1 MTEFIIVFKNFI
13 YKLERLIK
21 MTDKIKELAKK
32 YSAEIMAAREYFHA
46 NPGIEFQEFETT
58 KKIIETLEKY
68 GIEYEKDIAVTGI
81 LAIVRGKK
89 DGKTVLLRGDMDAL
103 PIEEEADVPYKSTV
117 KGVMHA
123 CGHDSHAAGLLGAAL
138 ILNDLKDE
146 ISGNI
151 KFAFQPAEEN
161 QGGAEPMIK
170 AGILENPKVDAAF
183 GLHVWGPYPEGKAI
197 TMKGPMMAAPD
208 NIRIKLIGK
217 GGHASMPNELIDPVV
232 MAAEVIL
239 SLQTIVSR
247 KINPLDPVVISCSTI
262 HGGSAQNVI
271 PNEVEIT
278 GTVRTLNEEVR
289 KKMPT
294 LMEQTIK
301 GITDIYNG
309 SYEFD
314 YHWGYPCLVNDGKS
328 TEILMSSAEKILGAE
343 NVGTMK
349 QPTMGGEDFSYFSQK
364 VPSSFIF
371 LGVAKDM
378 SNPPVHHHP
387 KFAFDSKNTVVSSE
401 ILAQVAVDFL
411 GE

>member
-1 MTEFIIVFKNFI
+1 MTN
-13 YKLERLIK
+13 R
-21 MTDKIKELAKK
+21 IKELAKK
-32 YSAEIMAAREYFHA
+32 YSSVIMGAREHFHA

-58 KKIIETLEKY
+58 KKIIEILEEH
-68 GIEYEKDIAVTGI
+68 GIEYQKDIAVTGV

-89 DGKTVLLRGDMDAL
+89 EGKTVLLRGDMDAL
-103 PIEEEADVPYKSTV
+103 PIEEEADVPYKSKV

-123 CGHDSHAAGLLGAAL
+123 CGHDSHAAGILGAAL
-138 ILNDLKDE
+138 ILNELKDE

-161 QGGAEPMIK
+161 QGGAKPMID

-217 GGHASMPNELIDPVV
+217 GGHASMPNMLIDPVV

-247 KINPLDPVVISCSTI
+247 KVDPLEPAVISCCTV

-289 KKMPT
+289 KNMPK

-314 YHWGYPCLVNDGKS
+314 YHFGFPCLINDADS
-328 TEILMSSAEKILGAE
+328 TDTLISAAGKILGSE
-343 NVGTMK
+343 NVDIMAK
-349 QPTMGGEDFSYFSQK
+349 PVMGGEDFAYFTQE
-364 VPSSFIF
+364 VPSAFIF
-371 LGVAKDM
+371 LGVAEDM
-378 SNPPVHHHP
+378 ENPPVHHHP
-387 KFAFDSKNTVVSSE
+387 MFSFHSRNTVTSSE
-401 ILAQVAVDFL
+401 ILTQVALDFL
-411 GE
+411 EKSK

>member
-1 MTEFIIVFKNFI
+1 MTN
-13 YKLERLIK
+13 
-21 MTDKIKELAKK
+21 KIKELANK
-32 YSAEIMAAREYFHA
+32 YSSLIMETREYFHA

-58 KKIIETLEKY
+58 KKIIEILEEHK
-68 GIEYEKDIAVTGI
+68 IEYQKDIAVTGV
-81 LAIVRGKK
+81 LAIIKGKK
-89 DGKTVLLRGDMDAL
+89 EGKTVLLRGDMDAL
-103 PIEEEADVPYKSTV
+103 PIEEEVDVPYKSTV

-138 ILNDLKDE
+138 ILNELKDE

-161 QGGAEPMIK
+161 HGGAKPMID

-183 GLHVWGPYPEGKAI
+183 GLHVWGPLSEGKALTI
-197 TMKGPMMAAPD
+197 KGPMMAAPD

-217 GGHASMPNELIDPVV
+217 GGHASMPNELIDPVI
-232 MAAEVIL
+232 MASEVIL

-247 KINPLDPVVISCSTI
+247 KIDPLEPVVISCCTV

-289 KKMPT
+289 KKMPE
-294 LMEQTIK
+294 LIEQTIK
-301 GITDIYNG
+301 GITEIYNG

-314 YHWGYPCLVNDGKS
+314 YSFGYPCLINDINSADLLIKS
-328 TEILMSSAEKILGAE
+328 TKKIIGDE
-343 NVGTMK
+343 NVSTLAK
-349 QPTMGGEDFSYFSQK
+349 PVMGGEDFSYFTQE
-364 VPSSFIF
+364 VPSAFIF
-371 LGVAKDM
+371 LGIAKDM

-387 KFAFDSKNTVVSSE
+387 KFSFDSKNTVTSAE
-401 ILAQVAVDFL
+401 ILAQVAIDFL
-411 GE
+411 ES

>member
-1 MTEFIIVFKNFI
+1 MTN
-13 YKLERLIK
+13 R
-21 MTDKIKELAKK
+21 IKELAEK
-32 YSAEIMAAREYFHA
+32 YSSVIMGAREYFHA

-58 KKIIETLEKY
+58 KKIIEILEEH
-68 GIEYEKDIAVTGI
+68 GIEYQKDIAVTGV

-89 DGKTVLLRGDMDAL
+89 EGKTVLLRGDMDAL
-103 PIEEEADVPYKSTV
+103 PIEEEADVPYKSKV

-138 ILNDLKDE
+138 ILNELKDE
-146 ISGNI
+146 IAGNI

-161 QGGAEPMIK
+161 QGGAKPMID

-183 GLHVWGPYPEGKAI
+183 GLHVWGPYPEGKATTI
-197 TMKGPMMAAPD
+197 KGPMMAAPD
-208 NIRIKLIGK
+208 NIRIKLTGK
-217 GGHASMPNELIDPVV
+217 GGHASMPNMLIDPVV

-247 KINPLDPVVISCSTI
+247 KVDPLEPAVISCCSI

-278 GTVRTLNEEVR
+278 GTVRTLNEDLR
-289 KKMPT
+289 RKMPE

-314 YHWGYPCLVNDGKS
+314 YHFGFPCLINDNES
-328 TEILMSSAEKILGAE
+328 TDLLISAAGKILGSG
-343 NVGTMK
+343 NIDIMPKPV
-349 QPTMGGEDFSYFSQK
+349 MGGEDFAYFTQE
-364 VPSSFIF
+364 VPSAFIF

-378 SNPPVHHHP
+378 ENPPVHHHP
-387 KFAFDSKNTVVSSE
+387 KFAFDSRNTVTSSE
-401 ILAQVAVDFL
+401 ILAQVALDFL
-411 GE
+411 EKSK

>member
-1 MTEFIIVFKNFI
+1 MTN
-13 YKLERLIK
+13 
-21 MTDKIKELAKK
+21 KIKELAKK
-32 YSAEIMAAREYFHA
+32 YSAEIMEVREYIHA
-46 NPGIEFQEFETT
+46 NPGIEFEEFETV
-58 KKIIETLEKY
+58 KKITEILDKY
-68 GIEYEKDIAVTGI
+68 GIEYQKNIAVTGV
-81 LAIVRGKK
+81 LAIIRGKK
-89 DGKTVLLRGDMDAL
+89 EGKTVLLRGDMDAL
-103 PIEEEADVPYKSTV
+103 PIQEEVDVPYKSTIS
-117 KGVMHA
+117 GVMHA

-138 ILNDLKDE
+138 ILNELKDE

-161 QGGAEPMIK
+161 QGGAKPMID

-183 GLHVWGPYPEGKAI
+183 GLHVWGPYPEGKAVTI
-197 TMKGPMMAAPD
+197 KGPMMAAPD

-232 MAAEVIL
+232 MASEVIL

-247 KINPLDPVVISCSTI
+247 KINPIDPIVISCCTI

-289 KKMPT
+289 SQVPA

-301 GITDIYNG
+301 GIADIYNG

-314 YHWGYPCLVNDGKS
+314 YHLGYPCLVNDDKS
-328 TEILMSSAEKILGAE
+328 TEIFMNSAGKILG
-343 NVGTMK
+343 NDNIDTMK
-349 QPTMGGEDFSYFSQK
+349 KPVMGGEDFAYFSQA

-371 LGVAKDM
+371 LGIATDM
-378 SNPPVHHHP
+378 KNPPVHHHP
-387 KFAFDSKNTVVSSE
+387 MFSFDSKNTVVSSE

-411 GE
+411 GK

>member
-1 MTEFIIVFKNFI
+1 
-13 YKLERLIK
+13 
-21 MTDKIKELAKK
+21 MTDRIKKLAEK
-32 YSAEIMAAREYFHA
+32 YSSVIMGAREYFHA

-58 KKIIETLEKY
+58 KKIIEILEEH
-68 GIEYEKDIAVTGI
+68 GIEYQKDIAVTGV

-89 DGKTVLLRGDMDAL
+89 EGKTVLLRGDMDAL
-103 PIEEEADVPYKSTV
+103 PIEEEADVPYKSKV

-138 ILNDLKDE
+138 ILNELKDE
-146 ISGNI
+146 IAGNI

-161 QGGAEPMIK
+161 QGGAKPMID

-183 GLHVWGPYPEGKAI
+183 GLHVWGPYPEGKAL

-217 GGHASMPNELIDPVV
+217 GGHASMPNMLIDPVV

-247 KINPLDPVVISCSTI
+247 KVDPLEPAVISCCSI

-289 KKMPT
+289 KKCRS
-294 LMEQTIK
+294 LW
-301 GITDIYNG
+301 N
-309 SYEFD
+309 
-314 YHWGYPCLVNDGKS
+314 
-328 TEILMSSAEKILGAE
+328 
-343 NVGTMK
+343 K
-349 QPTMGGEDFSYFSQK
+349 Q
-364 VPSSFIF
+364 
-371 LGVAKDM
+371 
-378 SNPPVHHHP
+378 
-387 KFAFDSKNTVVSSE
+387 
-401 ILAQVAVDFL
+401 
-411 GE
+411 